1 MSKARRRAAERKRR
15 ESERTPAQVAWE
27 SEKYRATIAP
37 PPKWCAWVRT
47 DEEVPRKELFLK
59 HQERE
64 SIYRASQSHMHD
76 DKARS
81 VLDSAQR
88 ESQIILQEAEK
99 KAESIT
105 HNYIKS
111 AVIVLD
117 AEKKAQTIA
126 AQSAVILHK
135 AESVLA
141 GAVEETKKLK
151 AEQNAKAILAGAA
164 EEMNRWEAEKTALAG
179 VQHFEPIVKLD
190 VGGVRVTT
198 SLTTLRRFPDT
209 MIGCMFSGRHALP
222 KGEDGYIFMDRD
234 GTHFRHILNFLRSP
248 EGYQVEVVGAD
259 ARELRRECTYYGIDQ
274 LMFPGT
280 VKSLIYQDINGRPL
294 GSVAV
299 AVDLEGIHTIRDS
312 GEKIEYCTEC
322 LRGSFNIGAQ
332 M

>member
-1 MSKARRRAAERKRR
+1 MSSSRSESTRVK
-15 ESERTPAQVAWE
+15 SERVNNKRGRAEPDELTEVQQLEHAAQDM
-27 SEKYRATIAP
+27 
-37 PPKWCAWVRT
+37 
-47 DEEVPRKELFLK
+47 DEDIQRLVLK
-59 HQERE
+59 HQKRE
-64 SIYRASQSHMHD
+64 AAFQKANKSLD
-76 DKARS
+76 DKRRTLIDKAKN
-81 VLDSAQR
+81 
-88 ESQIILQEAEK
+88 ECEILLQDAKNEAETI
-99 KAESIT
+99 AAT
-105 HNYIKS
+105 S
-111 AVIVLD
+111 AVIVQD
-117 AEKKAQTIA
+117 AKNE
-126 AQSAVILHK
+126 
-135 AESVLA
+135 AE
-141 GAVEETKKLK
+141 
-151 AEQNAKAILAGAA
+151 AILAGAT
-164 EEMNRWEAEKTALAG
+164 EETKKWEAEKTALAG